1 MKRLITLIL
10 SLTLLCS
17 LGLPA
22 VAADVSATGTNNL
35 YGQID
40 IDEEIDR
47 AINGITDVESED
59 IIGRATATIK
69 GKNGTENVPVPVDVY
84 VTTRRITLDT
94 PIVCATDT
102 QEIET
107 NVMYATTGVAVLSS
121 SKSVTDSKEK
131 NYVTAT
137 VTLYWID
144 NLGVRNELESVSGG
158 WVSAINPSTG
168 TYPYL
173 TNRSVYLYANQA
185 TMGPT
190 DKTITVSGNNFYID
204 GSNMPSNYWTY
215 SATSRVE
222 IYDKF
227 SDANNAAVDPIVL
240 KLEVSTPLIG

>member
-173 TNRSVYLYANQA
+173 TNRSVYLYANQS
-185 TMGPT
+185 TMSPI